1 MSLVVIGVNNRTMP
15 LDLFEQFAIGEE
27 ALPKALAGV
36 HGCRNISE
44 AIVLSTCNRTEVYVY
59 AEKFHGAYQDV
70 RDFFAETA
78 QIAPE
83 SFNDYL
89 YAHYDS
95 DAIQH
100 LFSVTCGLDS
110 AVVGENEVQHQVKVA
125 WERARE
131 EGTCGTVIN
140 EAFRRALEV
149 GKRVRTQTDLSR
161 NSSSVAKACVEMANH
176 QLGNL
181 ADQRILVLGAGEV
194 GEGVATS
201 LAKLETGHISFI
213 NRSFERANELAKRID
228 AEAIPFEKIN
238 EALSSCDVLL
248 SSTASDSAIFDRA
261 RLETI
266 MDGRKGKELLII
278 DIAVPRDVDPAVASI
293 DGITLFDID
302 ALWSFCTK
310 NSLIGNDGAYLEA
323 REIISEEVVR
333 YLEQQSARQVAP
345 LIAGFR
351 NSAEEIRQAEL
362 KRFESR
368 LASLSEEQRNTVE
381 SLTQGILGKI
391 LHEPT
396 IAMNEAAGSPRGDR
410 LAEALRELFNI

>member
-1 MSLVVIGVNNRTMP
+1 MP

-201 LAKLETGHISFI
+201 LATLETGHISFI
-213 NRSFERANELAKRID
+213 NRSFERAHELAKRID

-248 SSTASDSAIFDRA
+248 TSTASDSAIFDRA

-278 DIAVPRDVDPAVASI
+278 DIAVPRDVDPAAASI

-310 NSLIGNDGAYLEA
+310 NSLISNDGAYLEA